1 MRIEKIAAAVVL
13 VVASSAACASDSG
26 SISGVIR
33 FTGEIVTG
41 VCSLPAA
48 DWYQHAGRQHG
59 QSPTRAGAVPH
70 PTGTCAGIA
79 DTRSISFV
87 PVASTTPQKAGV
99 IVIEFN

>member
-13 VVASSAACASDSG
+13 VVASSAAWASNSG
-26 SISGVIR
+26 SITGVIR
-33 FTGEIVTG
+33 FTGAIVTG
-41 VCSLPAA
+41 VCSMPAV
-48 DWYQHAGRQHG
+48 DWYQHAGRQNG
-59 QSPTRAGAVPH
+59 QSPTRAGAVPR

-87 PVASTTPQKAGV
+87 PVASTTSRKAGV